1 MIKVWDYKKEYQNEK
16 EEILAAVEEV
26 FESGTLVFGP
36 HLAEFEKKFGNYCD
50 CKYGVGVGNCTD
62 ALEVALRALKIGNGD
77 EVITVSNTAVPTVSA
92 IVSAGA
98 IPVFVDVDEYHLMD
112 VSKIEDVVTEKTKC
126 ILPVHLYGQSVDM
139 DSVAKLAQKYNLKIV
154 EDCAHA
160 HGATYKG
167 KKVGSMSDAGAFS
180 FYPTKVLGAYGDGGM
195 ITTNSEELGDIS
207 QRLRFYGMEKKKM
220 SSGHWNGKYYSL
232 EHGINSRLDELHAAI
247 LLKKLNHLD
256 EYILTRCEIAKRYD
270 NELSSTSM
278 ILPRERRDNKY
289 VYYVYA
295 VKHSKRDL
303 FIEKLRERDIH
314 VNISYPWPIHTMAGY
329 EYLGWKDGD
338 LPITERY
345 ANEIFSLPMYPT
357 LTDAE
362 QTEVINAV
370 KEIDRLLMR

>member
-16 EEILAAVEEV
+16 EESLAAVEAV
-26 FESGTLVFGP
+26 FESGVLVFGP
-36 HLAEFEKKFGNYCD
+36 HLEEFEKKFANYCD
-50 CKYGVGVGNCTD
+50 CKFGVGVGNCTD
-62 ALEVALRALKIGNGD
+62 ALEIALRALKIGNGD

-112 VSKIEDVVTEKTKC
+112 VSKIEGAVTEKTKC

-139 DSVAKLAQKYNLKIV
+139 DSVAKLAHKYDLKTI
-154 EDCAHA
+154 EDCAQA

-195 ITTNSEELGDIS
+195 ITTNSEELSDAS

-232 EHGINSRLDELHAAI
+232 EHGMNSRLDELHAAI

-256 EYILTRCEIAKRYD
+256 EYILTRCKIAKRYD

-278 ILPRERRDNKY
+278 ILPRERLDNKY
-289 VYYVYA
+289 VYYVYV
-295 VKHSKRDL
+295 VKHPKRDL

-357 LTDAE
+357 LTNDE

-370 KEIDRLLMR
+370 KEIDKMLM

>member
-16 EEILAAVEEV
+16 EEILSAVEKV

-36 HLAEFEKKFGNYCD
+36 HLEEFEKKFANYCD

-98 IPVFVDVDEYHLMD
+98 IPVFVDVDEHHLMD
-112 VSKIEDVVTEKTKC
+112 VPKIEDVITEKTKC

-139 DSVAKLAQKYNLKIV
+139 DSVARLAQKYNLKIV
-154 EDCAHA
+154 EDCAQA

-195 ITTNSEELGDIS
+195 ITTNSEELGDTL
-207 QRLRFYGMEKKKM
+207 QRVRFYGMEKKKM

-256 EYILTRCEIAKRYD
+256 EYISARCEIAKRYG
-270 NELSSTSM
+270 NELSSTSI
-278 ILPRERRDNKY
+278 ILPRESRDNKY
-289 VYYVYA
+289 IYYVYV
-295 VKHSKRDL
+295 VKHPKRDL

-314 VNISYPWPIHTMAGY
+314 VNISYPWPVHTMAGY
-329 EYLGWKDGD
+329 EYLGWKEGD

-357 LTDAE
+357 LTSDE

-370 KEIDRLLMR
+370 KEIDKLLM

>member
-16 EEILAAVEEV
+16 EESLAAVEAV
-26 FESGTLVFGP
+26 FESGILVFGP
-36 HLAEFEKKFGNYCD
+36 HLEEFEKKFANYCD

-62 ALEVALRALKIGNGD
+62 ALEIALRALKIGNGD

-154 EDCAHA
+154 EDCAQA

-256 EYILTRCEIAKRYD
+256 EYILTRRKIAKRYD

-278 ILPRERRDNKY
+278 ILPGEGYDNKY
-289 VYYVYA
+289 VYYVYV
-295 VKHSKRDL
+295 VKHPKRDL
-303 FIEKLRERDIH
+303 FIEKLRERDVH

-345 ANEIFSLPMYPT
+345 ANEVFSLPMYPT
-357 LTDAE
+357 LTNDE
-362 QTEVINAV
+362 QTEVIKAV
-370 KEIDRLLMR
+370 KEIDKLLM

>member
-16 EEILAAVEEV
+16 EESLAAVEAV
-26 FESGTLVFGP
+26 FESGILVFGP
-36 HLAEFEKKFGNYCD
+36 HLEEFEKKFANYCD
-50 CKYGVGVGNCTD
+50 CKFGVGVGNCTD
-62 ALEVALRALKIGNGD
+62 ALEIALRALKIGNGD

-139 DSVAKLAQKYNLKIV
+139 DSVAKLAQKYDLKIV
-154 EDCAHA
+154 EDCAQA

-167 KKVGSMSDAGAFS
+167 KKVGSMSNAGAFS

-256 EYILTRCEIAKRYD
+256 EYILTRRKIAKRYD

-278 ILPRERRDNKY
+278 ILPREGYDNKY
-289 VYYVYA
+289 VYYVYV
-295 VKHSKRDL
+295 VKHPKRDL

-357 LTDAE
+357 LTNDE
-362 QTEVINAV
+362 QTEVIKAV
-370 KEIDRLLMR
+370 KEIDKLLM

>member
-16 EEILAAVEEV
+16 EESLAAVEAV
-26 FESGTLVFGP
+26 FESGVLVFGP
-36 HLAEFEKKFGNYCD
+36 HLEEFEKKFANYCD
-50 CKYGVGVGNCTD
+50 CKFGVGVGNCTD
-62 ALEVALRALKIGNGD
+62 ALEIALRALKIGNGD

-112 VSKIEDVVTEKTKC
+112 VSKIEGAVTEKTKC

-139 DSVAKLAQKYNLKIV
+139 DSVAKLAQKYDLKTI
-154 EDCAHA
+154 EDCAQA

-195 ITTNSEELGDIS
+195 ITTNSEELSDAS

-232 EHGINSRLDELHAAI
+232 EHGMNSRLDELHAAI

-256 EYILTRCEIAKRYD
+256 EYILTRCKIAKRYD

-278 ILPRERRDNKY
+278 ILPRERLDNKY
-289 VYYVYA
+289 VYYVYV
-295 VKHSKRDL
+295 VKHPKRDL

-357 LTDAE
+357 LTNDE

-370 KEIDRLLMR
+370 KEIDKMLM

>member
-16 EEILAAVEEV
+16 EESLAAVEAV
-26 FESGTLVFGP
+26 FESGVLVFGP
-36 HLAEFEKKFGNYCD
+36 HLEEFEKKFANYCD
-50 CKYGVGVGNCTD
+50 CKFGVGVGNCTD
-62 ALEVALRALKIGNGD
+62 ALEIALRALKIGNGD

-112 VSKIEDVVTEKTKC
+112 VSKIEDAVTEKTKC

-154 EDCAHA
+154 EDCAQA

-220 SSGHWNGKYYSL
+220 SSGHWNGKYFSL

-256 EYILTRCEIAKRYD
+256 EYILTRCKIAKRYD

-278 ILPRERRDNKY
+278 ILPRERLDNKY
-289 VYYVYA
+289 VYYVYV
-295 VKHSKRDL
+295 VKHPKRDL

-357 LTDAE
+357 LTNDE
-362 QTEVINAV
+362 QTEVINTV
-370 KEIDRLLMR
+370 KEIDKMLM

>member
-16 EEILAAVEEV
+16 EESLAAVEAV
-26 FESGTLVFGP
+26 FESGVLVFGP
-36 HLAEFEKKFGNYCD
+36 HLEEFEKKFANYCD
-50 CKYGVGVGNCTD
+50 CKFGVGVGNCTD
-62 ALEVALRALKIGNGD
+62 ALEIALRALKIGNGD

-112 VSKIEDVVTEKTKC
+112 VSKIEDAVTEKTKC

-154 EDCAHA
+154 EDCAQA

-167 KKVGSMSDAGAFS
+167 KKVGSISNAGAFS

-195 ITTNSEELGDIS
+195 ITTNSEELDDIS
-207 QRLRFYGMEKKKM
+207 QRLRIYGMEKKKM

-278 ILPRERRDNKY
+278 ILPRERHDNKY

-314 VNISYPWPIHTMAGY
+314 VNISYPWPIHTMVGY

-357 LTDAE
+357 LTNDE
-362 QTEVINAV
+362 QTEVINTV
-370 KEIDRLLMR
+370 KEIDKMLM

>member
-16 EEILAAVEEV
+16 EESLAAVEAV
-26 FESGTLVFGP
+26 FESGVLVFGP
-36 HLAEFEKKFGNYCD
+36 HLEEFEKKFANYCD
-50 CKYGVGVGNCTD
+50 CKFGVGVGNCTD
-62 ALEVALRALKIGNGD
+62 ALEIALRALKIGNGD

-112 VSKIEDVVTEKTKC
+112 VSKIEDAVTEKTKC

-139 DSVAKLAQKYNLKIV
+139 DSVAKLAQKYDLKTI
-154 EDCAHA
+154 EDCAQA

-195 ITTNSEELGDIS
+195 ITTNSEELSDTS

-232 EHGINSRLDELHAAI
+232 EHGMNSRLDELHAAI

-256 EYILTRCEIAKRYD
+256 EYILTRCKIAKRYD

-278 ILPRERRDNKY
+278 ILPRERLDNKY
-289 VYYVYA
+289 VYYVYV
-295 VKHSKRDL
+295 VKHPKRDL

-357 LTDAE
+357 LTNDE

-370 KEIDRLLMR
+370 KEIDKMLM

>member
-16 EEILAAVEEV
+16 EESLAAVEAV
-26 FESGTLVFGP
+26 FESGVLVFGP
-36 HLAEFEKKFGNYCD
+36 HLEEFEKKFANYCD

-62 ALEVALRALKIGNGD
+62 ALEIALRALKIGNGD

-154 EDCAHA
+154 EDCAQA

-256 EYILTRCEIAKRYD
+256 EYILTRRKIAKRYD

-278 ILPRERRDNKY
+278 ILPRERHDNKY
-289 VYYVYA
+289 AYYVYV
-295 VKHSKRDL
+295 VKHPKRDL
-303 FIEKLRERDIH
+303 FVEKLRERDIH
-314 VNISYPWPIHTMAGY
+314 LNISYPWPIHTMAGY

-357 LTDAE
+357 LTNDE

-370 KEIDRLLMR
+370 KEIDKMLM